1 MRLLKSLSMA
11 LAIACM
17 ISCGEDQE
25 MAKQDAQEAT
35 TVADQIRPA
44 VMSFSIINILP
55 HDAAAFTQGLEFRD
69 GFLYESTGQYGASE
83 LRKTVVETG
92 KVVQSIALDRKYFGE
107 GMTILGDKIYML
119 TYREH
124 TGFVFDLKSMKQL
137 RTFDISTDEAW
148 GLTNN
153 GEHLIYGDGSSNL
166 YFLDTANFQ
175 EVRRIRVRDQ
185 FGAVSNINE
194 LEFVDGFI
202 FANQWMTDYVLKID
216 PNSGNVVG
224 IADLRSLRTR
234 LGLPEAS
241 AARFKEPEVLNGIA
255 YDAAGDRFFITGKYW
270 PYMIE
275 AKLQSN

>member
-1 MRLLKSLSMA
+1 
-11 LAIACM
+11 
-17 ISCGEDQE
+17 
-25 MAKQDAQEAT
+25 
-35 TVADQIRPA
+35 
-44 VMSFSIINILP
+44 
-55 HDAAAFTQGLEFRD
+55 
-69 GFLYESTGQYGASE
+69 
-83 LRKTVVETG
+83 
-92 KVVQSIALDRKYFGE
+92 
-107 GMTILGDKIYML
+107 
-119 TYREH
+119 

-175 EVRRIRVRDQ
+175 EIRRIRVRDQ

-255 YDAAGDRFFITGKYW
+255 Y
-270 PYMIE
+270 
-275 AKLQSN
+275 